1 MTVWLQWFGVFGRLH
16 PLVVHAPIGFVLV
29 LAVLEL
35 VAWARQ
41 EDLPRGVVSVL
52 VVLAA
57 LSAVFAAAS
66 GLTLSREDGYA
77 TATVDAHRRLGIGV
91 ALASILLA
99 IVRLRTSGV
108 AAYRIVLAITLFLLL
123 PAGHL
128 GGRIAHGEGFLTEPL
143 REPAKP
149 KAEPVPSPAPAAASA
164 PDPSSAASI
173 SYVRDI
179 APIFASR
186 CSACHG
192 GTKKKGGLS
201 LKDAAS
207 IVAGGRNGPVIL
219 PGKPA
224 ESEMLRR
231 LRLPTDDDDH
241 MPPLE
246 KPQPTADEIA
256 AIEKWVAAGA
266 PLDSPGA
273 PQWGAAEPPPPGDAR
288 TGAESD
294 SAPQE
299 LASPAAAGSGAPGA
313 AGTALPG
320 VAPADPAALEALA
333 SRLVHVEALAKD
345 SNLLVVSFSAVA
357 KDTGDA
363 EANALLEP
371 ILVQVADLTL
381 ARSRIGDETMKLAVR
396 MPNLSRLDVRGT
408 AVGDEGVLALKGHA
422 QLAELVLAQTKVS
435 DASVESLLAMPA
447 LRKVFAWNS
456 GIGADALARLRQA
469 RPDLAVDAGAG
480 GDARAIETEKDVVL
494 TKGGSSPATPAG
506 PAPAN
511 TTCPVSGKP
520 VDPAYQIVFRGKVIG
535 FCCPNCP
542 KEFWADPS
550 KFASKLP

>member
-16 PLVVHAPIGFVLV
+16 PLLVHAPIGFVLV

-41 EDLPRGVVSVL
+41 EDLPRGVVSVV

-77 TATVDAHRRLGIGV
+77 TATVDAHRRLGVGV

-149 KAEPVPSPAPAAASA
+149 KAEPAPSPAPAAA
-164 PDPSSAASI
+164 PASI

-219 PGKPA
+219 PAKPA

-256 AIEKWVAAGA
+256 TIEKWVAAGA

-273 PQWGAAEPPPPGDAR
+273 PQWGAAELPPAGDAR

-333 SRLVHVEALAKD
+333 SKLVHVEALAKD

-363 EANALLEP
+363 EAKALLEP

-381 ARSRIGDETMKLAVR
+381 ARSRIGDETMKLAAR
-396 MPNLSRLDVRGT
+396 MPNLSRLDVRET
-408 AVGDEGVLALKGHA
+408 AVGDEGVAALKGHA
-422 QLAELVLAQTKVS
+422 QLAELVLARTKLS

-447 LRKVFAWNS
+447 LKKVFAWNA
-456 GIGADALARLRQA
+456 GIGAEALARLRQA
-469 RPDLAVDAGAG
+469 RTDLAVDAGAD
-480 GDARAIETEKDVVL
+480 GDAHAIETEPDVVL
-494 TKGGSSPATPAG
+494 KHATGSGGADGAQ
-506 PAPAN
+506 APVN
-511 TTCPVSGKP
+511 SVCPVSGKP
-520 VDPAYQIVFRGKVIG
+520 VDRAYEVVFKGRIIG